1 MGLLQ
6 DIQKDVSLKQLDI
19 KQLNSL
25 SEEIRGEIIDVVK
38 NNGGHLSAN
47 LGMVETTLALH
58 YTLDLPKDKLV
69 FDVGHQC
76 YTHKLLSGRYD
87 KFKTIR
93 QSGGL
98 SGFPEKDES
107 PYDTFTTGH
116 AGTSIAS
123 GIGMCQAR
131 DLLGEDYCVA
141 VVVGDG
147 SFSNGLNMEALSSSS
162 TKPKNFIVILND
174 NGMSISK
181 NKTGL
186 YKYISKTTT
195 GNGYI
200 RGKKVIRRAF
210 GRWVA
215 KILGKFRD
223 FLKRIFNRNNYF
235 EIFGFKYVGVIDGNN
250 VKEMTKTLKRVRE
263 ACKEKAVLLH
273 VKTVKGK
280 GFAEA
285 EEKSDAYHGVGKNFD
300 LSPCSFSS
308 KLGKSLEGIMQK
320 DKRVVAVT
328 AAMTDGTGLSIIEK
342 TFPERFFDV
351 GIAEE
356 YAVTASAGMAVSGLK
371 PVVALYST
379 FLQRAYDQV
388 MHDVCL
394 QNLPV
399 VFCVDRAGFNGA
411 DGKTHQ
417 GLFDISLLSHLPNMT
432 LLCPTSESDVEDA
445 LNYALSLNSPV
456 AIRYPKSV
464 NKLDVQMPSF
474 KDGKWVQISQGDE
487 LSVICV
493 GGRTLALALDFAKES
508 GKNIQ
513 IIVARK
519 IKPLDTECLQTIA
532 CDKVFTIEENA
543 IEGGFGQKVASY
555 FAEHKPNVKV
565 TCFGATDK
573 FIAHGTVEE
582 QMQTCGLTVQNLI
595 EKSNQ

>member
-186 YKYISKTTT
+186 YKYISK
-195 GNGYI
+195 
-200 RGKKVIRRAF
+200 
-210 GRWVA
+210 
-215 KILGKFRD
+215 
-223 FLKRIFNRNNYF
+223 
-235 EIFGFKYVGVIDGNN
+235 
-250 VKEMTKTLKRVRE
+250 
-263 ACKEKAVLLH
+263 
-273 VKTVKGK
+273 
-280 GFAEA
+280 
-285 EEKSDAYHGVGKNFD
+285 
-300 LSPCSFSS
+300 
-308 KLGKSLEGIMQK
+308 
-320 DKRVVAVT
+320 
-328 AAMTDGTGLSIIEK
+328 
-342 TFPERFFDV
+342 
-351 GIAEE
+351 
-356 YAVTASAGMAVSGLK
+356 
-371 PVVALYST
+371 
-379 FLQRAYDQV
+379 
-388 MHDVCL
+388 
-394 QNLPV
+394 
-399 VFCVDRAGFNGA
+399 
-411 DGKTHQ
+411 
-417 GLFDISLLSHLPNMT
+417 
-432 LLCPTSESDVEDA
+432 
-445 LNYALSLNSPV
+445 
-456 AIRYPKSV
+456 
-464 NKLDVQMPSF
+464 
-474 KDGKWVQISQGDE
+474 
-487 LSVICV
+487 
-493 GGRTLALALDFAKES
+493 
-508 GKNIQ
+508 NI
-513 IIVARK
+513 
-519 IKPLDTECLQTIA
+519 
-532 CDKVFTIEENA
+532 
-543 IEGGFGQKVASY
+543 
-555 FAEHKPNVKV
+555 
-565 TCFGATDK
+565 
-573 FIAHGTVEE
+573 
-582 QMQTCGLTVQNLI
+582 
-595 EKSNQ
+595 